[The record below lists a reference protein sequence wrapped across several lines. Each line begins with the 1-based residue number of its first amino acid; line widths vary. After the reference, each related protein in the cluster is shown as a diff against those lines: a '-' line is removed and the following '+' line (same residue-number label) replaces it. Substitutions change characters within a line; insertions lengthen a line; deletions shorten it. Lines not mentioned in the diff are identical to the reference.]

1 MSWHFD
7 SVAGYANP
15 KGRRFAIVRGKW
27 GKESRGVKYFTS
39 QIMHFLQPASS
50 RRNVKLLLRFVGVLA
65 LIIFAFTILFH
76 VLMEHEGQDHSW
88 ISGFYWTL
96 VTMST
101 LGFGDITF
109 ESDIGRFFSVV
120 VILTGILFLLVL
132 MPFTFIEFFYS
143 PWMKAQQEMRAP
155 REVPKGVSGHV
166 ILANYDPVVASFI
179 KRLEKYGYRYFLAVN
194 SLEKAL
200 EYHDA
205 GLSVV
210 WADMNDAEAFQN
222 LGIERAAMLAATST
236 DVVNTGIAFT
246 ARDISGSL
254 PIVATASSADSI
266 DVLRLAGCNHVIQL
280 GELLGQSLARRTIA
294 TDAQAHVI
302 GEVDGIQFAE
312 ATAAGTPIVGKT
324 LMESKVREQT
334 GVVVIGVW
342 ESGRFR
348 LPRPQDIITDRTV
361 FLLAGT
367 EEQFAVYNGLFCIYH
382 QSMSPVVIIGAG
394 RVGRAAARALR
405 QLETDFRIVDL
416 KPERGSSFGEK
427 FVCGSAA
434 DFQTLERAG
443 IEKAPAVII
452 TTHEDDMNVYLTI
465 YCRKLRPD
473 IQILARSTKE
483 SNTQRLH
490 RAGADLVMSYATM
503 GAGILFNDLS
513 KRGDLLMVAEGL
525 YIFRLQLPGHLSGQ
539 KISESKIR
547 ERTGSSVVAL
557 RREGTMKLNPSPE
570 TVLLKDDF
578 LILVG
583 TADAEESLLKMFRE
597 EH

>member
-1 MSWHFD
+1 
-7 SVAGYANP
+7 
-15 KGRRFAIVRGKW
+15 
-27 GKESRGVKYFTS
+27 
-39 QIMHFLQPASS
+39 
-50 RRNVKLLLRFVGVLA
+50 
-65 LIIFAFTILFH
+65 
-76 VLMEHEGQDHSW
+76 
-88 ISGFYWTL
+88 
-96 VTMST
+96 
-101 LGFGDITF
+101 
-109 ESDIGRFFSVV
+109 
-120 VILTGILFLLVL
+120 

-166 ILANYDPVVASFI
+166 IIANFDPVAASFI
-179 KRLEKYGYRYFLAVN
+179 KRLEKYGFRYYLAVK
-194 SLEKAL
+194 SLQQAL
-200 EYHDA
+200 EFHDE

-210 WADMNDAEAFQN
+210 LADTNDAAAFQN
-222 LGIERAAMLAATST
+222 LGIERAAMLVATST

-246 ARDISGSL
+246 AREISESL

-280 GELLGQSLARRTIA
+280 GEMLGQSLARRTIA

-312 ATAAGTPIVGKT
+312 ATAAGTPLVGKR
-324 LMESKVREQT
+324 LLQSKVREQT

-342 ESGRFR
+342 ERGRFR
-348 LPRPQDIITDRTV
+348 LPRGEDIITERTV

-367 EEQFAVYNGLFCIYH
+367 EEQFNIYNGLFCIYH
-382 QSMSPVVIIGAG
+382 QSMAPVVIIGAG
-394 RVGRAAARALR
+394 RVGRAAASALQ

-416 KPERGSSFGEK
+416 KPERGSSFGEQ

-434 DFQTLERAG
+434 DYHTLERAG
-443 IEKAPAVII
+443 IEKAPAVIV

-473 IQILARSTKE
+473 IQVLARSTKE
-483 SNTQRLH
+483 SNTPRLH

-503 GAGILFNDLS
+503 GAGILFNDLC
-513 KRGDLLMVAEGL
+513 KGGDLLMVAEGL
-525 YIFRLQLPGHLSGQ
+525 YIFRMQLPAHLAGQ

-547 ERTGSSVVAL
+547 ERTGCSVVAL
-557 RREGTMKLNPSPE
+557 RRAGAMKLNPAPDTILME
-570 TVLLKDDF
+570 ADF

-583 TADAEESLLKMFRE
+583 TADAEESLLRMFRADA
-597 EH
+597 